1 MEKRVWSGYNTR
13 GEANASRLVDTVTL
27 RPSSLA
33 AIFFWFIRLCSL
45 IVRNTFHHL
54 KVVALSM
61 QEINASMSLLAEY
74 HL

>member
-13 GEANASRLVDTVTL
+13 GEANASGLVDTVTL
-27 RPSSLA
+27 WPCSLA
-33 AIFFWFIRLCSL
+33 VIFCWFIRLHSL
-45 IVRNTFHHL
+45 NVRNTFHHF
-54 KVVALSM
+54 KVLAFGM